1 MKEVIEVFKDVKG
14 FEGLYQV
21 SDLGNVKSLKRVIKR
36 ADGIDQAI
44 KERILKSSTN
54 SKGYLN
60 VTLHSKGKTKNFEI
74 HNLLARTFLNHIP
87 NGNKG
92 LVADH
97 RNNNKLDNKLS
108 NLQLISHRLNLSKD
122 KKNKT
127 SKYTGVSWIKGD
139 NKWICSITINGR
151 KKHLGLFKT
160 EIEAHERYQLEL
172 SKL

>member
-1 MKEVIEVFKDVKG
+1 MVEIYKDIPNY
-14 FEGLYQV
+14 EGYQV
-21 SDLGNVKSLKRVIKR
+21 SNLGNVKSLDRVIKHKDSYSR
-36 ADGIDQAI
+36 SI
-44 KERILKSSTN
+44 KGRVLKAGLSSV
-54 SKGYLN
+54 GYLG
-60 VTLHSKGKTKNFEI
+60 VTLCKNGKKKTKQI
-74 HNLLARTFLNHIP
+74 HQLVAIAFLNHTP
-87 NGNKG
+87 NGYK
-92 LVADH
+92 LIVDH
-97 RNNNKLDNKLS
+97 KNAIKTDNKLS